1 VVLIEAVIS
10 IKGEP
15 MGLKVLSSP
24 SDDLSKAAADAVSRW
39 RYRSTLLNGDPVEV
53 LTTIAVA
60 FRLEE

>member
-1 VVLIEAVIS
+1 
-10 IKGEP
+10 
-15 MGLKVLSSP
+15 VLSSP

-39 RYRSTLLNGDPVEV
+39 RYRSTLLTGDPVEV